1 MIKKTQKSKIGYCK
15 TCIKIIRNCR
25 HVSGTLA
32 VRAENILIDI
42 KNSDAKS
49 HANANGH
56 SPSKAH
62 DGNYNTF
69 YMVKSTAGNY
79 LKLYLDGLYT
89 ISTVKVTNRLDEYTN
104 RFINTKV
111 MVITTDATRFGAS
124 GGVTDCGTVT
134 GNHYSVYQ
142 TDIWAN

>member
-1 MIKKTQKSKIGYCK
+1 M
-15 TCIKIIRNCR
+15 
-25 HVSGTLA
+25 
-32 VRAENILIDI
+32 LIDI

-69 YMVKSTAGNY
+69 YSVKSGDTAGNY
-79 LKLYLDGLYT
+79 LKLYLEGLYT
-89 ISTVKVTNRLDEYTN
+89 ISTVKVTNRLDGYTN

-111 MVITTDATRFGAS
+111 MVITTDATRLGAS
-124 GGVTDCGTVT
+124 VGVTDCGTVT

-142 TDIWAN
+142 TDIWAH

>member
-1 MIKKTQKSKIGYCK
+1 M
-15 TCIKIIRNCR
+15 
-25 HVSGTLA
+25 
-32 VRAENILIDI
+32 LIDI

-49 HANANGH
+49 HTPGH

-62 DGNYNTF
+62 DGNYNSF
-69 YMVKSTAGNY
+69 YSVKSTAGNY

-89 ISTVKVTNRLDEYTN
+89 ISTVKVTNRLDARTT
-104 RFINTKV
+104 RFGNTMV
-111 MVITTDATRFGAS
+111 MVITTDATRLGAS

-142 TDIWAN
+142 TDIWAH